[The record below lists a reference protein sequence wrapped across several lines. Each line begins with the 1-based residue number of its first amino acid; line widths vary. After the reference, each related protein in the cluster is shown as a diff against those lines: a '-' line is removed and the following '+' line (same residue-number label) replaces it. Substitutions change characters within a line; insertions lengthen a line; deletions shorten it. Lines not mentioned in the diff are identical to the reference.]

1 VRGARTMGARD
12 PIRRDGGL
20 AAVRK
25 RATRDP
31 ARILGPTPA
40 PYDRG
45 MVYRVIGEG
54 AMVLH
59 LAFLVYVA
67 LGGYLAWRWPRMI
80 WPHLA
85 CALYGL
91 GITVIGWQCPLT
103 HVEDWGRRN
112 AGQAGLPPGGFIEHY
127 LTGVVYP
134 TDHRLTAQ
142 LLVALSVTLSWVGA
156 VHLHRQ
162 RNRPGN
168 QA

>member
-1 VRGARTMGARD
+1 
-12 PIRRDGGL
+12 
-20 AAVRK
+20 
-25 RATRDP
+25 
-31 ARILGPTPA
+31 
-40 PYDRG
+40 

-67 LGGYLAWRWPRMI
+67 LGGLLAWRWPRAI

-91 GITVIGWQCPLT
+91 GITVIGWTCPLT

-112 AGQAGLPPGGFIEHY
+112 AGQAGLPPEGFIAHY

-134 TDHRLTAQ
+134 AEHLITIQ
-142 LLVALSVTLSWVGA
+142 LLVALSVALSWAGT
-156 VHLHRQ
+156 LYLYRQ
-162 RNRPGN
+162 RKRAENT
-168 QA
+168 A